1 MTNRQLLTYF
11 KQYINYFDNVRESDF
26 DALAKLD
33 NNLFSFNTGEEYIV
47 TPLLKQI
54 SEYST
59 ILNILSGELS
69 EELSRDIQKESL
81 KNILEFITNCSY
93 YINRSVSM
101 GYQHPS
107 IFLNACMNNICVLY
121 QDMHETAHQISIN
134 VMTENEV
141 NADSLF
147 TYFNQL
153 TNIVYDNIDN
163 NFDETISSITDADMI
178 SEKDILL
185 LLKSYSTNV
194 FRGLALFNGV
204 NQYASKS
211 KNIVFTNSGNETL
224 YLFDIISLASSLKE
238 KIQDPILVLLI
249 NKLLDEYKIYSSFR
263 YQYLRMHHNE
273 QVYLQKYKKYKS

>member
-141 NADSLF
+141 NTDSLF

-194 FRGLALFNGV
+194 FRGFALFNGV

-238 KIQDPILVLLI
+238 KLQDPILVVLI
-249 NKLLDEYKIYSSFR
+249 NKLLDEYKLYSSFR
-263 YQYLRMHHNE
+263 YQYLRMYHNE
-273 QVYLQKYKKYKS
+273 QVYLQKYKKYQS